1 MHESRA
7 RILVV
12 DDDANLLDLLVD
24 TLNGVGYQA
33 VGVPDSVTALERL
46 KKDEKYDLMISDI
59 KMPGMGGIGLL
70 KKVRRYYPRMPVL
83 LITGYP
89 SAEMI
94 GRASADGFLAK
105 PFRISRIEELI
116 ESTMA
121 GKPERITGALRR
133 IMVVDDDDSFREMLT
148 DMLRA
153 NNYVPLSVS
162 SADEALK
169 ELNNGDIDAVI
180 TDIRMP
186 ATDGITLMNKI
197 KEKNPEMPVVLTTR
211 FASHYEIDSD
221 PTLASADGFLQKP
234 FKAENIIGLLNQL
247 SAAHAGKAG

>member
-24 TLNGVGYQA
+24 TLSGVGYQA
-33 VGVPDSVTALERL
+33 VGVPDGVTALERL
-46 KKDEKYDLMISDI
+46 KIDEKYDLMISDI
-59 KMPGMGGIGLL
+59 RMPGMDGIGLL
-70 KKVRRYYPRMPVL
+70 KRVRRYYPRMPVL
-83 LITGYP
+83 FITGYP

-116 ESTMA
+116 ESTLA
-121 GKPERITGALRR
+121 GKPERITGSLRR
-133 IMVVDDDDSFREMLT
+133 IMVVDDDDSFRETLT

-153 NNYVPLSVS
+153 NDYVPLSAS
-162 SADEALK
+162 NAEEALR
-169 ELNNGDIDAVI
+169 ELENGDIDAVI

-186 ATDGITLMNKI
+186 GTDGLTLMKEI
-197 KEKNPEMPVVLTTR
+197 KKKNSEMPVVLTTS
-211 FASHYEIDSD
+211 FASQYEIDSD

-234 FKAENIIGLLNQL
+234 FEAEKIISLLNQL
-247 SAAHAGKAG
+247 SAAPADKAG

>member
-12 DDDANLLDLLVD
+12 DDDTNLLDLLVD
-24 TLNGVGYQA
+24 TLSGVGYQA
-33 VGVPDSVTALERL
+33 VGVPDGVTALERL
-46 KKDEKYDLMISDI
+46 KDEKFDLMISDI
-59 KMPGMGGIGLL
+59 KMPGMDGIGLL
-70 KKVRRYYPRMPVL
+70 KRVRRYYPRMPVL

-105 PFRISRIEELI
+105 PFRISLIEELI
-116 ESTMA
+116 ESTLA
-121 GKPERITGALRR
+121 GKPERITGTLRS
-133 IMVVDDDDSFREMLT
+133 IMVVDDDDSFRETLT

-153 NNYVPLSVS
+153 NNYVPLSAS
-162 SADEALK
+162 NAEEALR
-169 ELNNGDIDAVI
+169 ELENGDIDAVI

-186 ATDGITLMNKI
+186 ATDGITLMNRI
-197 KEKNPEMPVVLTTR
+197 KEKNPEMPVILTTD
-211 FASHYEIDSD
+211 FASQYEIESD

-234 FKAENIIGLLNQL
+234 FKAESIIGLLDQL

>member
-24 TLNGVGYQA
+24 TLSGVGYQA
-33 VGVPDSVTALERL
+33 VGVSDGVTALERL
-46 KKDEKYDLMISDI
+46 KDEKFDLMISDI
-59 KMPGMGGIGLL
+59 KMPGMDGIGLL
-70 KKVRRYYPRMPVL
+70 KRVRRYYPRMPVL
-83 LITGYP
+83 FITGYP
-89 SAEMI
+89 SVEMI

-105 PFRISRIEELI
+105 PFRISHIEELI
-116 ESTMA
+116 DSTLA
-121 GKPERITGALRR
+121 DKPERITRTLRC
-133 IMVVDDDDSFREMLT
+133 ILVVDDDDSFRETLT
-148 DMLRA
+148 DMLLA
-153 NNYVPLSVS
+153 NNYMPLSVS

-186 ATDGITLMNKI
+186 GTDGITLMKKI
-197 KEKNPEMPVVLTTR
+197 KEKNPEMPVVLTTG

-221 PTLASADGFLQKP
+221 PTLAAADGFLQKP

>member
-12 DDDANLLDLLVD
+12 DDDVNLLDLLVD
-24 TLNGVGYQA
+24 TLSGIGYQA

-46 KKDEKYDLMISDI
+46 KNEKFDLMISDI
-59 KMPGMGGIGLL
+59 KMPGMDGIGLL
-70 KKVRRYYPRMPVL
+70 KRVRRYYPRMPVL

-105 PFRISRIEELI
+105 PFRISHIEELI
-116 ESTMA
+116 ESTLA
-121 GKPERITGALRR
+121 DKPERITGTLRH

-169 ELNNGDIDAVI
+169 ELENGDIDAVI

-186 ATDGITLMNKI
+186 GTDGITLMKEI
-197 KEKNPEMPVVLTTR
+197 KKKNPEMPVILTT
-211 FASHYEIDSD
+211 AYLSSYEFDVD
-221 PTLASADGFLQKP
+221 ADSADGFLPKP
-234 FKAENIIGLLNQL
+234 FKAESIIRLLNQL
-247 SAAHAGKAG
+247 SAAHAGKVG

>member
-12 DDDANLLDLLVD
+12 DDDANLLNLLVD
-24 TLNGVGYQA
+24 TLSGVGYQA
-33 VGVPDSVTALERL
+33 MGVPDSVTALERL
-46 KKDEKYDLMISDI
+46 KNETFDLMISDI
-59 KMPGMGGIGLL
+59 KMSGMDGIGLL
-70 KKVRRYYPRMPVL
+70 KRVRRYYPRMPVL

-105 PFRISRIEELI
+105 PFRISHIEELI
-116 ESTMA
+116 ESTLA
-121 GKPERITGALRR
+121 GKPERITGTLRC
-133 IMVVDDDDSFREMLT
+133 ILVVDDDDSFRETLT

-153 NNYVPLSVS
+153 NNYMPLSVS
-162 SADEALK
+162 SAEEALK

-197 KEKNPEMPVVLTTR
+197 KEKNPEMAVILTTG
-211 FASHYEIDSD
+211 FASQYEIDSD

-234 FKAENIIGLLNQL
+234 FKAESIINLLDQL
-247 SAAHAGKAG
+247 SVAPADRSG